1 MAPAIL
7 ESVLRRDR
15 IVVTAALVG
24 LAALAWAYV
33 LWLAADMD
41 MGGMDMSEF
50 RMIPAGIGIM
60 APALSPWSGMEF
72 AFVFAM
78 WVIMMVGMMTPS
90 AAPMIL
96 IYARLGRQA
105 SVADRPFAA
114 TGWFVAGYLLAW
126 VGFALAATVAQ
137 WALDRAA
144 LLDSTM
150 TSASNVL
157 GGAVLTAAGIY
168 QWTPLKDVC
177 LAKRRE
183 R

>member
-1 MAPAIL
+1 MATAAL
-7 ESVLRRDR
+7 ETVLRRDR
-15 IVVTAALVG
+15 IVVAAALVG

-33 LWLAADMD
+33 LRLAADMD
-41 MGGMDMSEF
+41 MGGMDMSDF
-50 RMIPAGIGIM
+50 RMIPAGMGIM

-78 WVIMMVGMMTPS
+78 WVVMMVGMMTPS

-105 SVADRPFAA
+105 AVAHKPFAA
-114 TGWFVAGYLLAW
+114 TGWFVAGYLVAW
-126 VGFALAATVAQ
+126 TGFALVATLAQ

-157 GGAVLTAAGIY
+157 GGGVLIAAGIY
-168 QWTPLKDVC
+168 Q
-177 LAKRRE
+177 
-183 R
+183 